1 MNSIYNHP
9 SLTPASFLLMPY
21 NFVIVNGD
29 KGVHSEGGM
38 NPAGVTSVKPIHVS
52 SFDEIGKKVKE
63 LYPAAERIEI
73 ESIGDDFYEKEKIHF
88 AQSLGITIYFSEISF
103 ICISVDCFST
113 INAIE
118 WMKQANPKSIKVLG
132 WA

>member
-21 NFVIVNGD
+21 NFIIVNG
-29 KGVHSEGGM
+29 GEEVHSEGGM
-38 NPAGVTSVKPIHVS
+38 DPAGVTSIAPIHVR
-52 SFDEIGKKVKE
+52 SFNEIEKKVKE
-63 LYPAAERIEI
+63 LYPTAQEIEI
-73 ESIGDDFYEKEKIHF
+73 ETIGDDFYEKEGIHF
-88 AQSLGITIYFSEISF
+88 AQSLGITIYFSETSF

-118 WMKQANPKSIKVLG
+118 WMRQS
-132 WA
+132 

>member
-29 KGVHSEGGM
+29 KEVYSEGGM
-38 NPAGVTSVKPIHVS
+38 DPAGVTSVKPIHVR
-52 SFDEIGKKVKE
+52 SFNEIEKKVNK
-63 LYPAAERIEI
+63 LYPTAERIEI
-73 ESIGDDFYEKEKIHF
+73 ESIGEEYHVEEGIHF
-88 AQSLGITIYFSEISF
+88 AQSLGISIYFSETSF

-118 WMKQANPKSIKVLG
+118 WMRQC
-132 WA
+132 